1 MRSAEITKKIPLEL
15 LCIHLLGERDMYGY
29 EMVQEIKKR
38 SDGLLK
44 LNITTL
50 YLALKRLND
59 HGYVSMYYSD
69 AEAARERSR
78 IYYHL
83 EPTAEEYRQKLE
95 EEYERVTLGVRRFL
109 EFGGACS
116 ANFKQEFALPFSCAL
131 WYTINCKLIRVRI
144 M

>member
-50 YLALKRLND
+50 
-59 HGYVSMYYSD
+59 YVSMYYSD

-109 EFGGACS
+109 EFGGA
-116 ANFKQEFALPFSCAL
+116 
-131 WYTINCKLIRVRI
+131 
-144 M
+144 

>member
-15 LCIHLLGERDMYGY
+15 LCLQLLGERDMYGY

-38 SDGLLK
+38 SGGLLE

-50 YLALKRLND
+50 YLALKRLNE
-59 HGYVSMYYSD
+59 HNYVSLYYSD

-83 EPTAEEYRQKLE
+83 EPPAEEYRRKLQ
-95 EEYERVTLGVRRFL
+95 EEYERAVLGVKRFM
-109 EFGGACS
+109 EYEG
-116 ANFKQEFALPFSCAL
+116 
-131 WYTINCKLIRVRI
+131 
-144 M
+144 

>member
-15 LCIHLLGERDMYGY
+15 LCILLLEERDMYGY
-29 EMVQEIKKR
+29 EMVQEIKNR
-38 SDGLLK
+38 SDGLLD

-50 YLALKRLND
+50 YLALKRLNE

-83 EPTAEEYRQKLE
+83 EPAAGEYKRKLK
-95 EEYERVTLGVRRFL
+95 EEYEQVVLGVRRFL
-109 EFGGACS
+109 EVC
-116 ANFKQEFALPFSCAL
+116 EPD
-131 WYTINCKLIRVRI
+131 
-144 M
+144 

>member
-15 LCIHLLGERDMYGY
+15 LCLQLLGERDMYGY

-78 IYYHL
+78 IYYPL
-83 EPTAEEYRQKLE
+83 GEYKQKLK
-95 EEYERVTLGVRRFL
+95 EEYEQVTLGFRC
-109 EFGGACS
+109 FG
-116 ANFKQEFALPFSCAL
+116 
-131 WYTINCKLIRVRI
+131 
-144 M
+144 

>member
-1 MRSAEITKKIPLEL
+1 MKSAEITKKIPLEL
-15 LCIHLLGERDMYGY
+15 LCILLLDERGMYGY

-38 SDGLLK
+38 SDGLLE

-50 YLALKRLND
+50 YLALKRLNE

-69 AEAARERSR
+69 AGAARERSR

-95 EEYERVTLGVRRFL
+95 EEYERVTLGVRKFL
-109 EFGGACS
+109 EFGRS
-116 ANFKQEFALPFSCAL
+116 
-131 WYTINCKLIRVRI
+131 
-144 M
+144 

>member
-15 LCIHLLGERDMYGY
+15 LCIRLLEERDMYGY
-29 EMVQEIKKR
+29 EMVQEIRKR
-38 SDGLLK
+38 SEGLLE

-50 YLALKRLND
+50 YLALKRLNE
-59 HGYVSMYYSD
+59 HGYVSRYYSD

-83 EPTAEEYRQKLE
+83 EETVGEYKQKLK

-109 EFGGACS
+109 EFG
-116 ANFKQEFALPFSCAL
+116 QP
-131 WYTINCKLIRVRI
+131 
-144 M
+144 

>member
-15 LCIHLLGERDMYGY
+15 LCIQLLEERDMYGY

-38 SDGLLK
+38 SGGLLE

-50 YLALKRLND
+50 YLALKRLNE

-83 EPTAEEYRQKLE
+83 EPAAVEYKEKLK
-95 EEYERVTLGVRRFL
+95 EEYEQVVLGVRRFL
-109 EFGGACS
+109 EF
-116 ANFKQEFALPFSCAL
+116 QH
-131 WYTINCKLIRVRI
+131 T
-144 M
+144 

>member
-1 MRSAEITKKIPLEL
+1 MRNPEITKKIPLEL
-15 LCIHLLGERDMYGY
+15 ICILLLDERDMYGY

-38 SDGLLK
+38 SGGLLE

-50 YLALKRLND
+50 YLALKRLNE

-83 EPTAEEYRQKLE
+83 EPPAQEYKQKLREEYDQ
-95 EEYERVTLGVRRFL
+95 VVLGVRRFF
-109 EFGGACS
+109 EF
-116 ANFKQEFALPFSCAL
+116 QEPP
-131 WYTINCKLIRVRI
+131 K
-144 M
+144 

>member
-15 LCIHLLGERDMYGY
+15 LCIHLLGGKALKEGVL
-29 EMVQEIKKR
+29 EKR

-109 EFGGACS
+109 EFGGA
-116 ANFKQEFALPFSCAL
+116 
-131 WYTINCKLIRVRI
+131 
-144 M
+144 

>member
-15 LCIHLLGERDMYGY
+15 LCIRLLEERDMYGY
-29 EMVQEIKKR
+29 EMVQEIRKR
-38 SDGLLK
+38 SEGLLE

-50 YLALKRLND
+50 YLALKRLNE

-83 EPTAEEYRQKLE
+83 EETVGEYKQKLK
-95 EEYERVTLGVRRFL
+95 EEYERVTLGVRSFL
-109 EFGGACS
+109 EFG
-116 ANFKQEFALPFSCAL
+116 QP
-131 WYTINCKLIRVRI
+131 
-144 M
+144 

>member
-15 LCIHLLGERDMYGY
+15 LCIRLLEERDMYGY
-29 EMVQEIKKR
+29 EMVQEIRKR
-38 SDGLLK
+38 SEGLLE

-50 YLALKRLND
+50 YLALKRLNE

-78 IYYHL
+78 IYYQL
-83 EPTAEEYRQKLE
+83 EETVGEYKQKLK

-109 EFGGACS
+109 EFG
-116 ANFKQEFALPFSCAL
+116 QP
-131 WYTINCKLIRVRI
+131 
-144 M
+144 

>member
-15 LCIHLLGERDMYGY
+15 LCIQLLEERDMYGY

-38 SDGLLK
+38 SDGLLE

-50 YLALKRLND
+50 YLALKRLNE

-83 EPTAEEYRQKLE
+83 EPAAVEYKEKLK
-95 EEYERVTLGVRRFL
+95 EEYEQVVLGVRKFL
-109 EFGGACS
+109 DF
-116 ANFKQEFALPFSCAL
+116 QH
-131 WYTINCKLIRVRI
+131 T
-144 M
+144 

>member
-1 MRSAEITKKIPLEL
+1 MTKKIPLEL
-15 LCIHLLGERDMYGY
+15 LCILLLEERDMYGY
-29 EMVQEIKKR
+29 EMVQEIRKR
-38 SDGLLK
+38 SEGLLE

-50 YLALKRLND
+50 YLALKRLNE

-83 EPTAEEYRQKLE
+83 EETVGEYKQKLK

-109 EFGGACS
+109 EFG
-116 ANFKQEFALPFSCAL
+116 QP
-131 WYTINCKLIRVRI
+131 
-144 M
+144 

>member
-15 LCIHLLGERDMYGY
+15 LCIRLLEERDMYGY
-29 EMVQEIKKR
+29 EMVQEIRKR
-38 SDGLLK
+38 SEGLLE

-50 YLALKRLND
+50 YLALKRLNE

-83 EPTAEEYRQKLE
+83 EETVGEYKQKLK
-95 EEYERVTLGVRRFL
+95 EEYERVALGVRRFL
-109 EFGGACS
+109 EFG
-116 ANFKQEFALPFSCAL
+116 QP
-131 WYTINCKLIRVRI
+131 
-144 M
+144 